1 MRATSRYSPC
11 ERESRTRRATKH
23 EILVQQLPMT
33 KRTIKPSR
41 RTIATKTILKMGCCR
56 ETFLD
61 ERHSTTLLPSAR

>member
-1 MRATSRYSPC
+1 MNY
-11 ERESRTRRATKH
+11 

-33 KRTIKPSR
+33 KQTIKPSR

-56 ETFLD
+56 GTSLD